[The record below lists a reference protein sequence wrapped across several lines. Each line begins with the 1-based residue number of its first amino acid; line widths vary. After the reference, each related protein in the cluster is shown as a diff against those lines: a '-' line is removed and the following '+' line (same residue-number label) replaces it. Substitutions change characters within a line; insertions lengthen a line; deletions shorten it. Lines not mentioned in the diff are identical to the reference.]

1 MTSRLVFP
9 NRSKRMQKQVIIDA
23 FLLLL
28 FVICCVKNA
37 VNLNIAL
44 HFYHDI
50 KDKAYTH
57 CYAVI
62 TMAYGI
68 SNRNYDSRKYAKAKY
83 NIDGK
88 DITGKMVCSYDSR
101 VEKGDKVYI
110 IVPQNN
116 LNIFA
121 FSEKQVKNAVMTY
134 SVLTSFFALCFI
146 TIAIACA
153 YLYMK

>member
-1 MTSRLVFP
+1 MSL
-9 NRSKRMQKQVIIDA
+9 NRGKSMQKQLIIDA

-28 FVICCVKNA
+28 FVLCCVKNA
-37 VNLNIAL
+37 INLNIAL
-44 HFYHDI
+44 NFYHDI

-62 TMAYGI
+62 TMACGI
-68 SNRNYDSRKYAKAKY
+68 SNRNYDSRKFAKAKY
-83 NIDGK
+83 IIDGK
-88 DITGKMVCSYDSR
+88 DITGKMICSYDSR

-146 TIAIACA
+146 TMTIACA

>member
-1 MTSRLVFP
+1 
-9 NRSKRMQKQVIIDA
+9 MQKQVIIDA

-88 DITGKMVCSYDSR
+88 MYV
-101 VEKGDKVYI
+101 
-110 IVPQNN
+110 
-116 LNIFA
+116 
-121 FSEKQVKNAVMTY
+121 
-134 SVLTSFFALCFI
+134 
-146 TIAIACA
+146 
-153 YLYMK
+153 